1 MGENALKKT
10 KSAGGVVL
18 NKKGEVL
25 VVNQRGNSWSLP
37 KGHIDQGEN
46 ALTAAKREIYEESGI
61 KDLKLIKALGKYK
74 RYKISENGKGE
85 DKSELKEI
93 AMFLFKTNDKKLRP
107 IDKDNPEAR
116 WVAKKRVVE
125 LLTHPKDKKFFL
137 SVIEKI

>member
-25 VVNQRGNSWSLP
+25 VVNQRGVAWSLP
-37 KGHIDQGEN
+37 KGHIDPGED
-46 ALTAAKREIYEESGI
+46 ALTAAKREIHEESGI
-61 KDLKLIKALGKYK
+61 TDLKLIKTLGKYK

-93 AMFLFKTNDKKLRP
+93 AMFLFKTNDKKLQP

-116 WVAKKRVVE
+116 WVKIGKVAE
-125 LLTHPKDKKFFL
+125 LLTHPKDKKFYL
-137 SVIEKI
+137 SIIPKI